1 MRLILEEYGPELL
14 YVQHEKIL
22 VDDALSRLP
31 IAINNT
37 DSDISDLYYTADH
50 FGLEDSDLS
59 EDIYP
64 LHYQSIQNWYTH
76 IKSETNIMADA
87 LNRLP
92 IATSETET
100 DVSDQLLL
108 FFLLLITYLSMTQW
122 SNGWD

>member
-1 MRLILEEYGPELL
+1 MRLILEEYHGPELL
-14 YVQHEKIL
+14 YVQHEKNL

-37 DSDISDLYYTADH
+37 VPDISDLYYLTAH

-76 IKSETNIMADA
+76 IKARQILRPM
-87 LNRLP
+87 L
-92 IATSETET
+92 
-100 DVSDQLLL
+100 
-108 FFLLLITYLSMTQW
+108 
-122 SNGWD
+122 